1 MSATKLD
8 VRVEQQLLNEKVEV
22 NDPVGLKIT
31 TPNGFENYITQVNF
45 GEENQIKSCVGNCFV
60 FYQYSTEGIKTIS
73 VKAYSLSNFN
83 NKFQTQITLNVS
95 KPADRLPMNSIE
107 LNYIKL
113 SETNIE
119 VKLLASG
126 GEPYLCDL
134 SYGDSSNVKLKSIGI
149 QIKYFLINNILKI
162 K

>member
-8 VRVEQQLLNEKVEV
+8 VRVEQLLLNEKIEV

-31 TPNGFENYITQVNF
+31 TPNGLENYITQADF
-45 GEENQIKSCVGNCFV
+45 GEENQIKSCVGNCFL

-73 VKAYSLSNFN
+73 VQAHSLSNFN

-107 LNYIKL
+107 LNYTKL

-119 VKLLASG
+119 VKLFASG

-134 SYGDSSNVKLKSIGI
+134 SYGDSSNVKLTSIGI
-149 QIKYFLINNILKI
+149 QIEIFSMNNIILNE
-162 K
+162 

>member
-8 VRVEQQLLNEKVEV
+8 MRVEQQLLNEKIEV
-22 NDPVGLKIT
+22 NDPVGLKIA
-31 TPNGFENYITQVNF
+31 TPHGFENYITQVDF
-45 GEENQIKSCVGNCFV
+45 GEENQIKKCVGNCFV

-73 VKAYSLSNFN
+73 VKAHSLSNLN

-107 LNYIKL
+107 MNYIKL

-119 VKLLASG
+119 VKLFASG

-134 SYGDSSNVKLKSIGI
+134 SYGDSSNVKLTSTGI
-149 QIKYFLINNILKI
+149 EIEFFSMNYIS
-162 K
+162 